1 MGTRKKNVKSL
12 MTSQMLLRDS
22 SEING
27 EQTSASEEISA
38 MIGPETTPQIAL
50 THLCFYFTL
59 GILGEASETKL
70 IIQ

>member
-1 MGTRKKNVKSL
+1 
-12 MTSQMLLRDS
+12 MTSQLLLRDS

-38 MIGPETTPQIAL
+38 MIGPETTPQISITAVTAAQL